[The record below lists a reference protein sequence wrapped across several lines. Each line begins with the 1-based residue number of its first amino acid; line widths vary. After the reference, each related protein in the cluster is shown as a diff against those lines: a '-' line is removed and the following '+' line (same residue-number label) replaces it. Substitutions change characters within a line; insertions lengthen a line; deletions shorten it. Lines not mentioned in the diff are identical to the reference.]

1 MELWVPSQR
10 KLLER
15 RDSETAWPSELIWP
29 KQSSAVTVTAIT
41 TRWGLGA
48 PLGGYEMTPERDDL
62 TVVERRIR
70 AAKEYIY
77 QQERLI
83 ERLADEAN
91 NTGDA
96 FALLN
101 ILNRA
106 LRLFERYQLL
116 LDRLGG
122 RDAGDHSRHR
132 VRHPAVVIDCATVCR
147 QSISDS
153 WLGNLR
159 ECLAHLV

>member
-1 MELWVPSQR
+1 
-10 KLLER
+10 
-15 RDSETAWPSELIWP
+15 
-29 KQSSAVTVTAIT
+29 
-41 TRWGLGA
+41 
-48 PLGGYEMTPERDDL
+48 MTPKRDDL
-62 TVVERRIR
+62 TVVEQRIR

-101 ILNRA
+101 ISTAPCAPSSVTSCSWTARG
-106 LRLFERYQLL
+106 R
-116 LDRLGG
+116 

-132 VRHPAVVIDCATVCR
+132 VRAQP
-147 QSISDS
+147 S
-153 WLGNLR
+153 
-159 ECLAHLV
+159 

>member
-1 MELWVPSQR
+1 
-10 KLLER
+10 
-15 RDSETAWPSELIWP
+15 
-29 KQSSAVTVTAIT
+29 
-41 TRWGLGA
+41 
-48 PLGGYEMTPERDDL
+48 MTPERDDL

-132 VRHPAVVIDCATVCR
+132 VRHPAVVNRLRDQLSRRPGIVGRGWCHLR
-147 QSISDS
+147 Q
-153 WLGNLR
+153 G
-159 ECLAHLV
+159 